1 MTPPAGST
9 TKTAVTTAA
18 TISTKTTVY
27 PFSRTTERARGRE
40 DDCCAN

>member
-27 PFSRTTERARGRE
+27 PFSRTTERATGR
-40 DDCCAN
+40 